1 MKQNIL
7 LFIFIGFCLSFTQIV
22 NAQSIIKDDFLVND
36 DDGTAHQNYPS
47 ISMDAAGNFI
57 IVWRDFRNGNGDIY
71 YQRYNNV
78 GTALE
83 VNKKV
88 NDDTESAS
96 QGYTSISMDGAGNY
110 VIVWDDDR
118 YTNYDTD
125 IYYQRYT
132 STGAALGV
140 NTKVNHDI
148 DSVKQW
154 DPTIAMDITGNY
166 VVVWVDERNGNSDI
180 YLQRFTSTGAALG
193 VNTKV
198 NDDGINADQVSPSI
212 SMDALGNFVITWQDF
227 RNSNWDVY
235 YQRYTDTGTGL
246 GTNTKVNDDVNEF
259 QYYPS
264 ISMDASGNFIIVW
277 QDFRN
282 ANWDIYFQR
291 YTDTGTTLGVNTK
304 VNDDAGSAYQ
314 KIPSIYLNIAGDFVI
329 VWMDYRYGQT
339 NPDIIGQRYFS
350 TGNPDGSNY
359 RIVADGPNNGE
370 SSPVVCGNNNSIFF
384 SWEDNRRSN
393 DWDIYSKIVGWN
405 WNGVTDVLEEENIIP
420 KNYSL
425 YQNYPNPFNPN
436 TKISWQSPVG
446 SWQTIKLFDVLGREL
461 ETIIEGYYEA
471 GSHSTLY
478 TVNSTLPSGV
488 YFYQLKA
495 GNFVQTKKMMYL
507 K

>member
-1 MKQNIL
+1 
-7 LFIFIGFCLSFTQIV
+7 
-22 NAQSIIKDDFLVND
+22 
-36 DDGTAHQNYPS
+36 
-47 ISMDAAGNFI
+47 
-57 IVWRDFRNGNGDIY
+57 
-71 YQRYNNV
+71 
-78 GTALE
+78 
-83 VNKKV
+83 
-88 NDDTESAS
+88 
-96 QGYTSISMDGAGNY
+96 
-110 VIVWDDDR
+110 
-118 YTNYDTD
+118 
-125 IYYQRYT
+125 
-132 STGAALGV
+132 
-140 NTKVNHDI
+140 
-148 DSVKQW
+148 
-154 DPTIAMDITGNY
+154 
-166 VVVWVDERNGNSDI
+166 
-180 YLQRFTSTGAALG
+180 
-193 VNTKV
+193 
-198 NDDGINADQVSPSI
+198 
-212 SMDALGNFVITWQDF
+212 
-227 RNSNWDVY
+227 
-235 YQRYTDTGTGL
+235 
-246 GTNTKVNDDVNEF
+246 
-259 QYYPS
+259 
-264 ISMDASGNFIIVW
+264 MDASGSFIIVW

-282 ANWDIYFQR
+282 ANWDIYCQR
-291 YTDTGTTLGVNTK
+291 YTDTGTALGVNTK

-370 SSPVVCGNNNSIFF
+370 SSPVVCGNNNSIIF

-393 DWDIYSKIVGWN
+393 DWDIFAKIVGWD

-446 SWQTIKLFDVLGREL
+446 SWQTIKLFDLLGREL

-495 GNFVQTKKMMYL
+495 RNFVGTKKIILL